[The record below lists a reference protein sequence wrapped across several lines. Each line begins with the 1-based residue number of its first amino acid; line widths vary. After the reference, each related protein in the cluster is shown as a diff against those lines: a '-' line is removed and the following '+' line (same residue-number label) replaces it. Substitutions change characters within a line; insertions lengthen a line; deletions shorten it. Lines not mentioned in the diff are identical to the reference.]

1 MVALGPRLV
10 GLSPFLLVC
19 LYFTGVYAVLVPVA
33 LWVTPVTDI
42 GMMSTFVVFL
52 LFGVFGLWLWK
63 TQKAEA
69 N

>member
-1 MVALGPRLV
+1 MDQKTTLVLSIVALV
-10 GLSPFLLVC
+10 VA
-19 LYFTGVYAVLVPVA
+19 AVVFIVPVA
-33 LWVTPVTDI
+33 LWGTPVTDI